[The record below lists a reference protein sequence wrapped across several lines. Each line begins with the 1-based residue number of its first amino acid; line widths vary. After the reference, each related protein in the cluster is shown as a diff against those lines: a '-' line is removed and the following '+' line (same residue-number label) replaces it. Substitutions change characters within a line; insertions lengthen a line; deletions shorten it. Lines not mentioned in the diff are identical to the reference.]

1 MGQHVIHATF
11 EGVHAVRTR
20 LPALAVLSLVAAA
33 TLTGCGSELNPDVHP
48 GLAAVVEGED
58 VTLEEVDDYAE
69 ELCAWQEPNL
79 EQGKIAWPMS
89 YVRTVAVDSIVN
101 ELLTNRFA
109 ETIDFDREEAVAT
122 AEEQATTRATS
133 PAGEVDPTAYEL
145 FRRQA
150 FHDKVLLAAGY
161 DELGDDATLE
171 QVGEAGLE
179 RFTAWREDVDISVDP
194 RFGEMDPATFDF
206 KAPGS
211 LAVRVSGG
219 LEDVQGDQFDQEYVT
234 SLPDEQRCG

>member
-1 MGQHVIHATF
+1 M
-11 EGVHAVRTR
+11 RTR
-20 LPALAVLSLVAAA
+20 LPALAVLSVLAAA
-33 TLTGCGSELNPDVHP
+33 TLTGCGSELSPDVHP

-58 VTLEEVDDYAE
+58 VTLDEVDDYAE

-101 ELLTNRFA
+101 GLLTDRFA
-109 ETIDFDREEAVAT
+109 ETLDFDRDEALAT

-133 PAGEVDPTAYEL
+133 PAGNVDETAYEL
-145 FRRQA
+145 FVRQA
-150 FHDKVLLAAGY
+150 FHDNVLRAAGY
-161 DELGDDATLE
+161 AELGDDADLE
-171 QVGEAGLE
+171 QVAEAGLE
-179 RFTAWREDVDISVDP
+179 SFNAWREDVDVTVDP
-194 RFGEMDPATFDF
+194 RFGEMDPATFSY

-219 LEDVQGDQFDQEYVT
+219 LQDVEGDQFDQDYVT